1 VLTTLSVIFALNL
14 YLFYGVT
21 GEPPPAMRTLM
32 VIDSTVL
39 VAIAN
44 WRRARVARARSRD
57 RVGARVT
64 VLRSRV
70 VSARSRRADRPRHT
84 SGR

>member
-21 GEPPPAMRTLM
+21 GEPPPAMRALM

-44 WRRARVARARSRD
+44 CAALAWHARVLAR
-57 RVGARVT
+57 T
-64 VLRSRV
+64 
-70 VSARSRRADRPRHT
+70 VSARE
-84 SGR
+84 

>member
-1 VLTTLSVIFALNL
+1 VLTTLSVIFALNP

-44 WRRARVARARSRD
+44 CAAFAWHARARED